1 MIPIVYN
8 IRSLTVRKTTTIA
21 AGLGVALVAFVFSTA
36 VMLSKGIQ
44 RTLSK
49 SGSADV
55 AVVLRKGSDVELSSS
70 VEDPQVGLVLAG
82 PGVKKDDSGAPIGV
96 SEVVVVI
103 ALDKLGTD
111 GGVSNVQVR
120 GVPDNVLKL
129 RSSVRVVAGRQ
140 PRPGTDEGMVG
151 KSILGRFRGL
161 DIGQSFELR
170 KGRSVRVVGAFDDDG
185 SSFESE
191 VWCDRDTLR
200 AAFGREGVVS
210 SVRVRLQ
217 SPALYDAFEAFV
229 EKDKQL
235 GLEAFREPEYYNKQS
250 EGMAKFVVV
259 LGQMIAMFFS
269 IGAMIGAMITMHASV
284 ADREREIGTLRALG
298 FSRVGILFSFLLESL
313 MLAVAG
319 GAVGALASMVM
330 GFVRFSMINFQSWS
344 EMVFTFEPHPR
355 IVMSALINAAMMGLF
370 GGFLPAIRAA
380 RVSPV
385 RAMRG

>member
-1 MIPIVYN
+1 MIPIIYN

-21 AGLGVALVAFVFSTA
+21 AGLGVGLVAFVFSTSN
-36 VMLSKGIQ
+36 MLSRGIES
-44 RTLSK
+44 TLSK
-49 SGSADV
+49 SGSPDV
-55 AVVLRKGSDVELSSS
+55 AVVLRKGSDVELSSN

-82 PGVKKDDSGAPIGV
+82 PGVKKDESGAPIGGG
-96 SEVVVVI
+96 EVIVVI

-111 GGVSNVQVR
+111 GVSNVQVR
-120 GVPDNVLKL
+120 GVADNVSKL
-129 RSSVRVVAGRQ
+129 RPGVHVVVGRQ
-140 PRPGTDEGMVG
+140 PRPGTDEAMVG
-151 KSILGRFRGL
+151 RSILGRFRGL
-161 DIGQSFELR
+161 DIGQSFDLR
-170 KGRSVRVVGAFDDDG
+170 KGRSVHVVGAFEDNG

-217 SPALYDAFEAFV
+217 SAALYDAFDAFV
-229 EKDKQL
+229 ERDKQL
-235 GLEAFREPEYYNKQS
+235 GLEAFRETDYYNKQS
-250 EGMAKFVVV
+250 EGLSKFVVF
-259 LGQMIAMFFS
+259 LGQLIAFFFS

-319 GAVGALASMVM
+319 GVVGALGSMAM
-330 GFVRFSMINFQSWS
+330 GLVRFSMVNFQSWS
-344 EMVFTFEPHPR
+344 EMVFTFEPNPQ
-355 IVMSALINAAMMGLF
+355 IVVNALINAALMGLV
-370 GGFLPAIRAA
+370 GGFLPAVRAA
-380 RVSPV
+380 RISPV

>member
-1 MIPIVYN
+1 
-8 IRSLTVRKTTTIA
+8 
-21 AGLGVALVAFVFSTA
+21 
-36 VMLSKGIQ
+36 
-44 RTLSK
+44 
-49 SGSADV
+49 
-55 AVVLRKGSDVELSSS
+55 
-70 VEDPQVGLVLAG
+70 
-82 PGVKKDDSGAPIGV
+82 
-96 SEVVVVI
+96 
-103 ALDKLGTD
+103 
-111 GGVSNVQVR
+111 
-120 GVPDNVLKL
+120 
-129 RSSVRVVAGRQ
+129 
-140 PRPGTDEGMVG
+140 
-151 KSILGRFRGL
+151 
-161 DIGQSFELR
+161 
-170 KGRSVRVVGAFDDDG
+170 
-185 SSFESE
+185 
-191 VWCDRDTLR
+191 CDRDTLR

-235 GLEAFREPEYYNKQS
+235 GLEAFRETEYYNKQS

-298 FSRVGILFSFLLESL
+298 FSRAGILFSFLLESL

-355 IVMSALINAAMMGLF
+355 IVLSALINAAMMGLF
-370 GGFLPAIRAA
+370 GGFLPAVRAA

>member
-36 VMLSKGIQ
+36 AMLSEGIK

-55 AVVLRKGSDVELSSS
+55 AVVIRKGSDVELSSS

-82 PGVKKDDSGAPIGV
+82 PGVKKDESGAPIGV
-96 SEVVVVI
+96 SEVVAVI

-120 GVPDNVLKL
+120 GVNDNVLKL
-129 RSSVRVVAGRQ
+129 RTGVRVVTGRQ

-151 KSILGRFRGL
+151 RAIRGRFRGL

-170 KGRSVRVVGAFDDDG
+170 KGRSVQVVGVFEDDG

-229 EKDKQL
+229 ERDKQL

-250 EGMAKFVVV
+250 EGMAKFVIA
-259 LGQMIAMFFS
+259 LGTMIATFFS

-319 GAVGALASMVM
+319 GTVGALASMLM
-330 GFVRFSMINFQSWS
+330 GFARFSMINFQSWS
-344 EMVFTFEPHPR
+344 EMVFTFEPHPD
-355 IVMSALINAAMMGLF
+355 IIMGALIRAGIMGLV
-370 GGFLPAIRAA
+370 GGLLPAIRAA

>member
-82 PGVKKDDSGAPIGV
+82 PGVKKDESGAPIGV

-120 GVPDNVLKL
+120 GVPDNVLKM
-129 RSSVRVVAGRQ
+129 RPSVRVVAGRQ

-151 KSILGRFRGL
+151 KAILGRFRGL

-170 KGRSVRVVGAFDDDG
+170 KGRSVRVVGAFEDDG

-235 GLEAFREPEYYNKQS
+235 GLESFREPEYYNKQS